1 MKYIFRYAHEPT
13 IIKYI
18 KIAAM
23 LPTKTIRDVA
33 LRCWW
38 NMVNS
43 FLYTFELMTSAY
55 SFFKW
60 CSSCA

>member
-1 MKYIFRYAHEPT
+1 MIIIFRYAHEPT
-13 IIKYI
+13 IMKYI

-38 NMVNS
+38 NTVNHLN
-43 FLYTFELMTSAY
+43 F
-55 SFFKW
+55 
-60 CSSCA
+60 

>member
-23 LPTKTIRDVA
+23 LPTRTTRDVA

-38 NMVNS
+38 NTVNS
-43 FLYTFELMTSAY
+43 FSYTMELMTLAY
-55 SFFKW
+55 LF
-60 CSSCA
+60 